1 MKNLKSIIACICF
14 VLFLAAITLI
24 VSCRRVYNYDGKS
37 EILSTKTDN
46 TLNDSVLIYGKVFDA
61 RDNKT
66 PLVNARIWVD
76 ELTKE
81 TQADNS
87 GSYSLKLP
95 TGIYTIHCQEYYG
108 SPEFI
113 ETRKNVSFLPN
124 QKVELNFYLGGR
136 DE

>member
-76 ELTKE
+76 KLTKE
-81 TQADNS
+81 TLADNY
-87 GSYSLKLP
+87 GSYILKLP
-95 TGIYTIHCQEYYG
+95 IGIYTIHCQEYYG

-113 ETRKNVSFLPN
+113 
-124 QKVELNFYLGGR
+124 
-136 DE
+136 